1 MLLPL
6 PGLPAHGL
14 EALLLLLCHDIIR
27 DGFAVARAGMRDLW
41 RNARTHTRQHVAG
54 ARRDGAPSREP
65 PRRD

>member
-27 DGFAVARAGMRDLW
+27 DGFGVARAGLRELW
-41 RNARTHTRQHVAG
+41 RDVRTH
-54 ARRDGAPSREP
+54 ARRLPGGPEGEA
-65 PRRD
+65 